1 MAGVPTLLTLEA
13 HARGMNHHCPVKP
26 HKSSQGAGHGKGH
39 RPTAQGMESLSSSSS
54 LLSTAAGKLG
64 GAFGNPVC
72 VLQPTCRK
80 GKLGAEQR
88 KHKRWESSLLP
99 VGTICHFLEA
109 QNPPSSWL
117 SSQIPLCVWVTQA
130 LSSHGRSRGTRVPS
144 PTPDAAFPSDVCSW
158 DPDSGSSVLGIMR
171 TTGGPVLP
179 LLWLW
184 HFWQPRH
191 SPDKISHCLL
201 GFLPLISPFAHPQAW
216 FPLPPPDLGRP

>member
-1 MAGVPTLLTLEA
+1 MQERETGSRAKKTQE
-13 HARGMNHHCPVKP
+13 M
-26 HKSSQGAGHGKGH
+26 GKQPSACGDH
-39 RPTAQGMESLSSSSS
+39 LS
-54 LLSTAAGKLG
+54 LLGGSEST
-64 GAFGNPVC
+64 
-72 VLQPTCRK
+72 
-80 GKLGAEQR
+80 
-88 KHKRWESSLLP
+88 
-99 VGTICHFLEA
+99 
-109 QNPPSSWL
+109 SSWL

-158 DPDSGSSVLGIMR
+158 DPDSGSSVSGIMR